1 MTLTSIAI
9 RQLTARAWQLPF
21 KNSNDIFFFYIAC
34 HFNFTLQWLDDTAP
48 LLEESDGSGACAKIV
63 FLVLLSSLG
72 MAIGV
77 IFFEMGGMQ
86 TLNSLMNVES
96 IIDAPPVKYDPA
108 TTPMD
113 VNDDF
118 YKIYPSPINPG
129 TIFKFIDKFE
139 F

>member
-1 MTLTSIAI
+1 
-9 RQLTARAWQLPF
+9 
-21 KNSNDIFFFYIAC
+21 
-34 HFNFTLQWLDDTAP
+34 
-48 LLEESDGSGACAKIV
+48 
-63 FLVLLSSLG
+63 

-118 YKIYPSPINPG
+118 YKIDPSPINPG